1 MTGSEQS
8 LLGIVPATGPQLTTA
23 LSKGQYPLLAPNP
36 QKKARTLA
44 KGSRACEPKTMFPTS
59 LTAALV
65 RWQLPLG
72 IYGLVTPHPSICLC
86 MGHCVGVAL

>member
-1 MTGSEQS
+1 MTGFDRSP
-8 LLGIVPATGPQLTTA
+8 LGVVLTPSPQRQHA
-23 LSKGQYPLLAPNP
+23 LSKGQYPLLAPTS

-44 KGSRACEPKTMFPTS
+44 KGPRAYEPKTMFPTS

-72 IYGLVTPHPSICLC
+72 IYGLVAPHPCMCPC